1 MQTRRWLLPKQ
12 REKVVVLG
20 MHCIALA
27 LLKIGG
33 NQRLFVQCLETKAC
47 AHADAGRRT
56 AELTTS
62 AEATADTGIDA
73 NEAVLA
79 GHSGEA
85 LSVVAATVA
94 AACSIDASTESGPHC
109 GGVVELRGK
118 VERHGFNQD
127 LKYT

>member
-1 MQTRRWLLPKQ
+1 MCLECT
-12 REKVVVLG
+12 E
-20 MHCIALA
+20 LA
-27 LLKIGG
+27 LLKTGG
-33 NQRLFVQCLETKAC
+33 NQLRLFVQCLETKAS
-47 AHADAGRRT
+47 ADADAGRRT

-79 GHSGEA
+79 SHSGEA